1 MLFMMLPDGRTKV
14 RQANRMPL
22 GAMVYISSIGVHVNF
37 EQNSGAVAIEGVF
50 LLVSVFWRPL
60 GLWLCRFGSRP
71 NPIWQSPTKS

>member
-37 EQNSGAVAIEGVF
+37 EQNSGAVAIESVF
-50 LLVSVFWRPL
+50 LLVSI
-60 GLWLCRFGSRP
+60 S
-71 NPIWQSPTKS
+71 